1 MIEMYVLNVA
11 FFQEGGGFAVLL
23 CDKNNKMVLPIFI
36 GPLEAQSI
44 SLALE
49 KQQLPRPITHDLMVN
64 IFQKFGISI
73 QKVVITDIKDG
84 TYYAELYLK
93 DYNNVIS
100 VIDSRPSDA
109 IALALRTNS
118 PIYMALKLIEFTYK
132 YEELIPQ

>member
-11 FFQEGGGFAVLL
+11 FFHEGGGFAVLL

-44 SLALE
+44 ALALE

-118 PIYMALKLIEFTYK
+118 PIYMAPKLIEFTYK

>member
-23 CDKNNKMVLPIFI
+23 CDKNNRMVLPIFI

-64 IFQKFGISI
+64 IFQKYGISI
-73 QKVVITDIKDG
+73 QKVVISDIKDG

-118 PIYMALKLIEFTYK
+118 PIYMAPKLIEFTYK

>member
-23 CDKNNKMVLPIFI
+23 CDRNNKMVLPIFI

-44 SLALE
+44 ALALE
-49 KQQLPRPITHDLMVN
+49 KQQLPRPVTHDLMIN

-84 TYYAELYLK
+84 TYFAELYLK

-118 PIYMALKLIEFTYK
+118 PIYMTPKLIEFTYK

>member
-118 PIYMALKLIEFTYK
+118 PIYMAPKLIEFTYK

>member
-44 SLALE
+44 ALALE

-118 PIYMALKLIEFTYK
+118 PIYMAPKLIEFTYK

>member
-11 FFQEGGGFAVLL
+11 FFEEGGGFAVLL
-23 CDKNNKMVLPIFI
+23 CDKNNKMILPIFI

-44 SLALE
+44 ALALE
-49 KQQLPRPITHDLMVN
+49 KQKLPRPITHDLMVN
-64 IFQKFGISI
+64 ILQKYGISI

-118 PIYMALKLIEFTYK
+118 PIYMTPKLIEFTYK

>member
-11 FFQEGGGFAVLL
+11 YFEQGGGFAVLL

-44 SLALE
+44 VIALE
-49 KQQLPRPITHDLMVN
+49 KQKLPRPITHDLM
-64 IFQKFGISI
+64 IEILRKYSISV
-73 QKVVITDIKDG
+73 QKVVITDIKEG
-84 TYYAELYLK
+84 TYYSELYLK

-109 IALALRTNS
+109 IAIALRVNC
-118 PIYMALKLIEFTYK
+118 PIYMTPKLIEFTYK
-132 YEELIPQ
+132 YEELMS

>member
-1 MIEMYVLNVA
+1 MIEMYVKNVV
-11 FFQEGGGFAVLL
+11 FFEEGGGFAVLL

-44 SLALE
+44 ALALE
-49 KQQLPRPITHDLMVN
+49 KQKLPRPLTHDLIVEIM
-64 IFQKFGISI
+64 QKFSISI
-73 QKVVITDIKDG
+73 QKAIITDIKDG
-84 TYYAELYLK
+84 TYYAELYLR

-109 IALALRTNS
+109 IALALRVNC
-118 PIYMALKLIEFTYK
+118 PIYMAPKLIEFTYK

>member
-44 SLALE
+44 ALALE

-84 TYYAELYLK
+84 TYYAELYLR

-118 PIYMALKLIEFTYK
+118 PIYMAPKLIEFTYK

>member
-1 MIEMYVLNVA
+1 
-11 FFQEGGGFAVLL
+11 
-23 CDKNNKMVLPIFI
+23 
-36 GPLEAQSI
+36 
-44 SLALE
+44 
-49 KQQLPRPITHDLMVN
+49 MVN

-118 PIYMALKLIEFTYK
+118 PIYMAPKLIEFTYK